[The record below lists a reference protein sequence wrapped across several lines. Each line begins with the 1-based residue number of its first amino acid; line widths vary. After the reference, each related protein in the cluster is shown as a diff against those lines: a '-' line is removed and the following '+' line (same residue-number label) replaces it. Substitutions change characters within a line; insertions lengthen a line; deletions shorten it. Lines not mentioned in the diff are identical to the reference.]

1 MAAKKGQQPLWLP
14 IALFLLLL
22 VLVGVA
28 VVLELGGSNKQSRP
42 PVSQHVTPP
51 PAHHATRQPQ
61 PAAPHA
67 PEPVRK
73 TVPPPTPAAPVAEPA
88 APVPVMPV
96 TPATGIAFILDDA
109 GYDIPALQRLLRLN
123 IPIAVSVIPD
133 APFARKSALV
143 AHQAGQMVMLH
154 LPMEPES
161 EKYRLRMS
169 PAFLASTMDRTKI
182 RSTFLHD
189 LALVP
194 YVEGVNNHMGSALTQ
209 LQQPMQWVMQ
219 VCREKG
225 LFFVDSKTS
234 PHSVAARAASE
245 AGIERASRAFFLDH
259 DVEPL
264 PLKQAWEKAR
274 TCAKA
279 GRRCIVIGHPH
290 PETVAFLEQNL
301 TDEDRAHIVPLRSM
315 LTPANTPPHLESMVP
330 EGYEEP

>member
-1 MAAKKGQQPLWLP
+1 MAAKKGQQPLWLA

-22 VLVGVA
+22 VLVIVA
-28 VVLELGGSNKQSRP
+28 AMLEPGGSGKPSRP
-42 PVSQHVTPP
+42 SITKEVTPP
-51 PAHHATRQPQ
+51 PPHHAPPPQ
-61 PAAPHA
+61 AAHPA
-67 PEPVRK
+67 EPVRK
-73 TVPPPTPAAPVAEPA
+73 PAPPAEAITRESKPLAPAPVKAIA
-88 APVPVMPV
+88 
-96 TPATGIAFILDDA
+96 PATGIAFILDDA

-133 APFARKSALV
+133 APFARKSALA

-169 PAFLASTMDRTKI
+169 PAFLASTMDEAKI

-209 LQQPMQWVMQ
+209 LPQPMQWVMQ

-234 PHSVAARAASE
+234 PHSVAAKAAEE

-290 PETVAFLEQNL
+290 PETVAFLEQFL
-301 TDEDRAHIVPLRSM
+301 TDEDRTHIVPLRSM
-315 LTPANTPPHLESMVP
+315 LTPANTTLHPDAIPP